1 MNKDKIFKLAKGF
14 RGRAKNCIRI
24 ARERV
29 EKALQYSYR
38 DRRNKKR
45 DMRSLWIQRINAGT
59 RLHGILCLGRWKF
72 TFEKIVEFVTILL
85 RVVSSFISP
94 VSKKHHSLFDALSFP
109 WDSILLSLSDTEV
122 VDVVAVL

>member
-45 DMRSLWIQRINAGT
+45 DMRSLWIERINAGT
-59 RLHGILCLGRWKF
+59 RLHEDI
-72 TFEKIVEFVTILL
+72 TLL
-85 RVVSSFISP
+85 KWMLQVLVVSLVATMCGCGNEQISHCLDQLEEYG
-94 VSKKHHSLFDALSFP
+94 VMLSKANSEGKRRRINLRLPHPSWSK
-109 WDSILLSLSDTEV
+109 
-122 VDVVAVL
+122 